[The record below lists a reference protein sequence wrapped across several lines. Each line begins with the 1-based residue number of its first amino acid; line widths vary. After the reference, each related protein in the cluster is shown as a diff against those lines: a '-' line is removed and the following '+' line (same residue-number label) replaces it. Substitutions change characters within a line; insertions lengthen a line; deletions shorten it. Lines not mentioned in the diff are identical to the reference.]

1 VARRRGAEP
10 RHSSFVGLGIPHTVF
25 AISTTL
31 ALANWLRVLFFLCL
45 APGFSLWV
53 PVDSFVMCAVIFLF
67 GCVLLLRF
75 GSSIFAGL
83 YCLLLASCFS
93 FCLVAPCLL
102 ILTLCLV
109 LLLAISFSEKRT
121 TRRETKNKKRKVRS
135 KSRYEEKKEKATRAE
150 ARSTRR

>member
-25 AISTTL
+25 VIGTTL

-45 APGFSLWV
+45 APGSSLWV
-53 PVDSFVMCAVIFLF
+53 PADSFVMCAVIFLF
-67 GCVLLLRF
+67 GCVLLLPF
-75 GSSIFAGL
+75 CSSIFAGL

-93 FCLVAPCLL
+93 FFLVAPCPL

-109 LLLAISFSEKRT
+109 LLLATSFSEKRK
-121 TRRETKNKKRKVRS
+121 TRRENKNKKRKTRS
-135 KSRYEEKKEKATRAE
+135 KNR
-150 ARSTRR
+150 